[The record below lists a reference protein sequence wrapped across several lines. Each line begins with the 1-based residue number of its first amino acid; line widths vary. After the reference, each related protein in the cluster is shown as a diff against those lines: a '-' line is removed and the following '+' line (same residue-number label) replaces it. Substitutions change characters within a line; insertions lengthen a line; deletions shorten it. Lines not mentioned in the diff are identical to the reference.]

1 MRLSLGSDRIP
12 MSNISAETVFRR
24 PNGEVQ
30 RHIASA
36 AEQRFPQHRQDMGTD
51 IEDHAVR
58 MTQPPGIQFA
68 GGKVKRDRFSDSVK
82 AAWLLQIAFYP
93 GDILR

>member
-1 MRLSLGSDRIP
+1 
-12 MSNISAETVFRR
+12 
-24 PNGEVQ
+24 
-30 RHIASA
+30 
-36 AEQRFPQHRQDMGTD
+36 MGTD

-58 MTQPPGIQFA
+58 MTQPPGIQLA
-68 GGKVKRDRFSDSVK
+68 GGKVKRDRFSGSVK